1 LAKKAADIAKSKAES
16 GEVISVHD
24 KNIILTVIEYFST
37 LDIKRQC
44 FLNYLKRGSEEDVQS
59 IKQKCNEEAFQNH
72 VLLHEWVELVEASMV
87 EEQGDAEEAK
97 KTGETEVSN
106 AEKTPPEVEAMDK
119 IKSSEEVF
127 GIVET
132 QKRLEPSSKTDYLE
146 IPKEEGSVDGHN
158 YRITGEN
165 FWMLALCVLHWH

>member
-1 LAKKAADIAKSKAES
+1 
-16 GEVISVHD
+16 
-24 KNIILTVIEYFST
+24 
-37 LDIKRQC
+37 
-44 FLNYLKRGSEEDVQS
+44 
-59 IKQKCNEEAFQNH
+59 
-72 VLLHEWVELVEASMV
+72 MV

-132 QKRLEPSSKTDYLE
+132 QK
-146 IPKEEGSVDGHN
+146 
-158 YRITGEN
+158 
-165 FWMLALCVLHWH
+165 